1 MGRSPR
7 DLKRGVF
14 EAGARPESRRPL
26 QSKALAGPLLPPLPP
41 QAVSEQPLQLHR
53 EHLATVARLG
63 KIPEQLTDE
72 LA

>member
-1 MGRSPR
+1 LERTSA
-7 DLKRGVF
+7 F
-14 EAGARPESRRPL
+14 
-26 QSKALAGPLLPPLPP
+26 QSKALAGPRPPPLPP

-53 EHLATVARLG
+53 ERLATVARLG